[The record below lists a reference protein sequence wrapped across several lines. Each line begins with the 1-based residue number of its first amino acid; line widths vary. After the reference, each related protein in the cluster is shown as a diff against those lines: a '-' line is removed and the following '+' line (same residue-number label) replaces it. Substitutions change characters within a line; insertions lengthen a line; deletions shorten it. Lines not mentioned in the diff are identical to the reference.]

1 MTNELSRL
9 SPHAPALMNTIKSHP
24 HPLRSG
30 DLYRAHSLSSR
41 QIHTILK
48 RMEEL
53 GVINLILSRTHRSST
68 TLISPVPFPANITL
82 FLKAI
87 CRQCGRAWQPK
98 TRITERYSECLY
110 CHRDSYVRQRPG
122 ADEFQYEFLADNPLD
137 RDDDPDMTSPE
148 SNENDY

>member
-30 DLYRAHSLSSR
+30 DLYRNHPLSSR

-68 TLISPVPFPANITL
+68 TLISPVPFPANLTI
-82 FLKAI
+82 FCKAI
-87 CRQCGRAWQPK
+87 CRQCGKTWQPQK
-98 TRITERYSECLY
+98 KIERYDTCPF
-110 CHRDSYVRQRPG
+110 CHRESYVRHRPG
-122 ADEFQYEFLADNPLD
+122 ADEFQYEFLAANPLD
-137 RDDDPDMTSPE
+137 RDDDSADPP
-148 SNENDY
+148 